1 MTDPQEMA
9 PQELTMDE
17 LRDRIRAAG
26 VTIAEH
32 RLAMVQKLLA
42 DALAPVRALDSRT
55 IKTVEPAV
63 TFTPTREAGN
73 G

>member
-1 MTDPQEMA
+1 MTDPQE
-9 PQELTMDE
+9 LTMEE
-17 LRDRIRAAG
+17 LSDRIRAAG
-26 VTIAEH
+26 VTIAEQ
-32 RLAMVQKLLA
+32 RLAMVRTLLA

-63 TFTPTREAGN
+63 TFTPTREGGN